1 MALGY
6 SLGKFFRRSLNRPS
20 AELMNS
26 LNRLD
31 LYYWKSS
38 DGVNFGDYLSSV
50 IVTKIAA
57 DHGFF
62 IDEEL
67 AAPKRLLA
75 VGSILHF
82 ARDDDIIW
90 GSGVNG
96 KVDPQLHIFKRLDVR
111 AVRGP
116 LTRDFLRQRG
126 ITAPEIYGDPALLL
140 PILLPERF
148 KRDEFNAKGTWVV
161 PNLHDLAAVSGLKNV
176 ISPLQRWSKVIDKI
190 INAEFIIS
198 SSLHGLVIADA
209 FGVPCRY
216 VRLSQI
222 ENTFKY
228 NDYAQGVGRTEFVY
242 TSSISEAEEMGPMPP
257 VTVNVTPLLK
267 ACPFDIWQG

>member
-1 MALGY
+1 MALRH
-6 SLGKFFRRSLNRPS
+6 SLGKFFRRILNQPS
-20 AELMNS
+20 VELVNS

-50 IVTKIAA
+50 IVTKMAA

-82 ARDDDIIW
+82 ARDDNIIW

-96 KVDPQLHIFKRLDVR
+96 KVDPQLHTFKRLDVR

-116 LTRDFLRQRG
+116 LTRDFLRKRG
-126 ITAPEIYGDPALLL
+126 ITVPETYGDPALLL
-140 PILLPERF
+140 PVLLPDRF
-148 KRDEFNAKGTWVV
+148 KRNEFNTKGTWIV
-161 PNLHDLAAVSGLKNV
+161 PNLHDLTAVSGLRNV
-176 ISPLQRWSKVIDKI
+176 ISPLQRWSKVIDQI

-222 ENTFKY
+222 ENIFKY

-242 TSSISEAEEMGPMPP
+242 ASSISEAEEMGPMPP
-257 VTVNVTPLLK
+257 VSMNIMPLLK
-267 ACPFDIWQG
+267 AFPFDIWQD

>member
-6 SLGKFFRRSLNRPS
+6 SLRKFFRLGLNRPS
-20 AELMNS
+20 AELVNS

-50 IVTKIAA
+50 VVTKIAA
-57 DHGFF
+57 DHGFI

-96 KVDPQLHIFKRLDVR
+96 KVDPQLHTFKRLDVR

-126 ITAPEIYGDPALLL
+126 VTVPEIYGDPALLL
-140 PILLPERF
+140 PVLLPERF
-148 KRDEFNAKGTWVV
+148 KRDELNAKGTWVV
-161 PNLHDLAAVSGLKNV
+161 PNLHDLAVVSGLKNV

-222 ENTFKY
+222 ENIFKY

-242 TSSISEAEEMGPMPP
+242 ASSISEAEEMGPMPP

-267 ACPFDIWQG
+267 AFPFDIWQG

>member
-6 SLGKFFRRSLNRPS
+6 SLRNIFRLGLNRPS
-20 AELMNS
+20 AELVNS
-26 LNRLD
+26 LNKLD

-50 IVTKIAA
+50 VVTKIAA

-75 VGSILHF
+75 VGSVLHF

-96 KVDPQLHIFKRLDVR
+96 KVDPQLHTFKRLDVR

-126 ITAPEIYGDPALLL
+126 VAVPEIYGDPALLL

-161 PNLHDLAAVSGLKNV
+161 PNLHDLAAVSGLNNV

-222 ENTFKY
+222 ENIFKY

-242 TSSISEAEEMGPMPP
+242 ASSISEAEEMGPMPP
-257 VTVNVTPLLK
+257 VTVNVMPLLN
-267 ACPFDIWQG
+267 AFPFDIWQG